1 MFLSAS
7 PVQFTLQAKRFQL
20 SPASSESTI
29 SINMSQLN
37 SDDELDPVRG
47 EQQVDDELTE
57 MRNYDDEL
65 PEMRNYD
72 DELTEMRNYDDEL
85 PETRNYDDELT
96 EMRNYDDEL
105 PETRNYDVP
114 QMNSSDSSDKEEGHA
129 QKRKREK
136 KVKTDARVECLVCH
150 SIVNRMDRHILKH
163 SDVLNK
169 EQQQFI
175 KDFFRTR
182 NSHKL
187 KTIYDCTKCFR
198 RFASVDNHKY
208 TLKCSGESVVKVD
221 MHWSRSSL
229 PKEIKMAIKSLVLP
243 TDRELEIA
251 QRFVDYKTDLAK
263 CGGEDKKWSQD
274 RHGNVKMMA
283 QLYNATYGLKK
294 PELLIK
300 ACRDLQQSRNLK
312 PQTMMN
318 YLQTFLLFVKY
329 CYLAK
334 ETNSLSNEQERM
346 YSAISDARK
355 AFSPAASEN
364 SRKVAE
370 SMMERVPSSQTVR
383 DRYRSTL
390 EILTSNLSSNHL
402 DYKTQQA
409 LNFFPL
415 QARINTR
422 LAFKI
427 KNSRR
432 LKIKIPKL

>member
-7 PVQFTLQAKRFQL
+7 PAQFTLQAKRFQL

-29 SINMSQLN
+29 SIDMSQLI
-37 SDDELDPVRG
+37 SDDELDTVRG
-47 EQQVDDELTE
+47 EQQVDDELPEMRKYDDELPE

-72 DELTEMRNYDDEL
+72 DEL
-85 PETRNYDDELT
+85 P

-182 NSHKL
+182 NAHKL

-198 RFASVDNHKY
+198 RFASVDNHMY
-208 TLKCSGESVVKVD
+208 NLKCSGESVVKVD

-274 RHGNVKMMA
+274 RQGTVKMISSTL
-283 QLYNATYGLKK
+283 QRHIRLKK
-294 PELLIK
+294 T
-300 ACRDLQQSRNLK
+300 RTTHQ
-312 PQTMMN
+312 
-318 YLQTFLLFVKY
+318 
-329 CYLAK
+329 
-334 ETNSLSNEQERM
+334 SLS
-346 YSAISDARK
+346 
-355 AFSPAASEN
+355 
-364 SRKVAE
+364 
-370 SMMERVPSSQTVR
+370 
-383 DRYRSTL
+383 
-390 EILTSNLSSNHL
+390 
-402 DYKTQQA
+402 
-409 LNFFPL
+409 
-415 QARINTR
+415 
-422 LAFKI
+422 
-427 KNSRR
+427 
-432 LKIKIPKL
+432 

>member
-1 MFLSAS
+1 
-7 PVQFTLQAKRFQL
+7 
-20 SPASSESTI
+20 
-29 SINMSQLN
+29 
-37 SDDELDPVRG
+37 
-47 EQQVDDELTE
+47 

-65 PEMRNYD
+65 PEMRKYD
-72 DELTEMRNYDDEL
+72 DELPEMRDYDDELPEMRNYDDEL
-85 PETRNYDDELT
+85 PETRNYDDEL
-96 EMRNYDDEL
+96 
-105 PETRNYDVP
+105 PETWNYDVP
-114 QMNSSDSSDKEEGHA
+114 QITSSDSSDKEEGHA

-150 SIVNRMDRHILKH
+150 SIVNRMDRHILKQ

-182 NSHKL
+182 NAHKL
-187 KTIYDCTKCFR
+187 KTIYDCTKCLR
-198 RFASVDNHKY
+198 RFASVDNHMY

-221 MHWSRSSL
+221 MHWSRSAL

-251 QRFVDYKTDLAK
+251 HRFVDY
-263 CGGEDKKWSQD
+263 SQD

-334 ETNSLSNEQERM
+334 ETIPISNEQERM
-346 YSAISDARK
+346 YSAISDARR

-390 EILTSNLSSNHL
+390 EILTPNLSSNHL

-409 LNFFPL
+409 FNFFLL

-427 KNSRR
+427 KTAAD
-432 LKIKIPKL
+432 

>member
-1 MFLSAS
+1 
-7 PVQFTLQAKRFQL
+7 
-20 SPASSESTI
+20 
-29 SINMSQLN
+29 
-37 SDDELDPVRG
+37 
-47 EQQVDDELTE
+47 
-57 MRNYDDEL
+57 
-65 PEMRNYD
+65 
-72 DELTEMRNYDDEL
+72 
-85 PETRNYDDELT
+85 
-96 EMRNYDDEL
+96 
-105 PETRNYDVP
+105 
-114 QMNSSDSSDKEEGHA
+114 
-129 QKRKREK
+129 
-136 KVKTDARVECLVCH
+136 
-150 SIVNRMDRHILKH
+150 MDRHILNY

-182 NSHKL
+182 NAHKL

-198 RFASVDNHKY
+198 RFASVDNHMY

-221 MHWSRSSL
+221 RHWSRSAL

-251 QRFVDYKTDLAK
+251 QRFVDY
-263 CGGEDKKWSQD
+263 SQD

-300 ACRDLQQSRNLK
+300 ACRDLQQSRNL
-312 PQTMMN
+312 N
-318 YLQTFLLFVKY
+318 
-329 CYLAK
+329 LAK
-334 ETNSLSNEQERM
+334 ETIPISNEQERM
-346 YSAISDARK
+346 YSAISDARR

-370 SMMERVPSSQTVR
+370 SMMERVPPSQTVR

-390 EILTSNLSSNHL
+390 EILTPNLSSNHL

-409 LNFFPL
+409 FNFFVL

-432 LKIKIPKL
+432 LKNKIPKFKQNYKV